1 MTAAVLIGLF
11 LALGYAATAAFGP
24 AMMPPPPEILRHLA
38 DLILSGD
45 ILAEGVRTFARGL
58 AGVLAANLLGI
69 ALGLSAGLFRPATRL
84 FRPVLTAL
92 NACPP
97 VVWISFA
104 MVWLGSGGAVP
115 VFVVAAAT
123 LPPVFLAVAEGV
135 RAIDP
140 RLAAMSRLYRVPPTR
155 RLRGLVLPSVFPFWR
170 ASFAYTA
177 AAAWKVAAVA
187 EFLGSADGIGARI
200 FWAYRRL
207 DMADLYAWTI
217 AIVAFG
223 VAVDA
228 GIARLRH
235 GTSTPPGA
243 MEMPR

>member
-1 MTAAVLIGLF
+1 MTAVVLAALF
-11 LALGYAATAAFGP
+11 FALGYAATAAFGA
-24 AMMPPPPEILRHLA
+24 AMMPPPPEIHRRLA
-38 DLILSGD
+38 ELAMGGD
-45 ILAEGVRTFARGL
+45 IFAEGLRTFARGL
-58 AGVLAANLLGI
+58 AGVLLANLIGVS
-69 ALGLSAGLFRPATRL
+69 LGLAAGLVRPAARL

-104 MVWLGSGGAVP
+104 MVWMGSGGGVP

-123 LPPVFLAVAEGV
+123 LPPVFLSVAEGV

-140 RLAAMSRLYRVPPTR
+140 RLAAMSRLYRVPPMA
-155 RLRGLVLPSVFPFWR
+155 RLKGLIVPGVFPFWR
-170 ASFAYTA
+170 AAFAYSA

-200 FWAYRRL
+200 YWAYRRL
-207 DMADLYAWTI
+207 EMADLYAWTI

-223 VAVDA
+223 IAVDA
-228 GIARLRH
+228 GIARLRRGRPLPH
-235 GTSTPPGA
+235 EGGA
-243 MEMPR
+243 P

>member
-1 MTAAVLIGLF
+1 MTALVLAALF
-11 LALGYAATAAFGP
+11 FALGYAATAAFGP
-24 AMMPPPPEILRHLA
+24 AMMPPPPEILGRLA
-38 DLILSGD
+38 ELAASGD
-45 ILAEGVRTFARGL
+45 IFVEGLRTFARGL
-58 AGVLAANLLGI
+58 AGVLLANLIGI
-69 ALGLSAGLFRPATRL
+69 SLGLAAGAIRPLARL
-84 FRPVLTAL
+84 VRPLLTAL

-104 MVWLGSGGAVP
+104 MVWMGSGGGVP

-140 RLAAMSRLYRVPPTR
+140 RLTAMSRLYRVPTAV
-155 RLRGLVLPSVFPFWR
+155 RLKGLIVPGAFPFWR
-170 ASFAYTA
+170 AAFAYSA

-187 EFLGSADGIGARI
+187 EFLGSPDGIGARI
-200 FWAYRRL
+200 YWSYRRL
-207 DMADLYAWTI
+207 EMAELYAWTI

-228 GIARLRH
+228 GIARLRRAKPLPH
-235 GTSTPPGA
+235 KGDA
-243 MEMPR
+243 A